1 MNKITLV
8 TLGVKDI
15 DASKKFYMNLGFEV
29 NEAETETNIVIF
41 KTGETTFSLYGI
53 NQLAE
58 DINSKAPPLIR
69 SGFNGMALAYNTSS
83 IAEVDEL
90 YEKVVNFGA
99 HTESEPCEVFWGGG
113 YHFYFQDFDGYYWE
127 VAYAY

>member
-15 DASKKFYMNLGFEV
+15 EASKKFYMNLGFEV

-41 KTGETTFSLYGI
+41 KTGETTFSLYGVK
-53 NQLAE
+53 QLAE
-58 DINSKAPPLIR
+58 DINAESPPQITK
-69 SGFNGMALAYNTSS
+69 GFNGMALAYNTSS
-83 IAEVDEL
+83 KVEVDEL
-90 YEKVVNFGA
+90 YAKVVALGA
-99 HTESEPCEVFWGGG
+99 HTEAEPCEVFWGG